1 MPKILWTFSLDG
13 PLLQCNCP
21 LRVQKSRA
29 RDAINLTRRSLTWI
43 GAFPAPINGV
53 NSGRAGNKHSDHSR
67 KNYLSIVIHL
77 NEMQHLKQSASLI
90 CFEFTY
96 ICYKSVST
104 LGLAP
109 WRTSPSHFSGQLAIF
124 DPAVNLYRDRLE
136 KEIENL

>member
-1 MPKILWTFSLDG
+1 MPKILWTYLLDG

-21 LRVQKSRA
+21 LRVQKSRRA

-104 LGLAP
+104 PRGDILRKDTLPGDLLRLIFLASWP
-109 WRTSPSHFSGQLAIF
+109 YLIPQ
-124 DPAVNLYRDRLE
+124 
-136 KEIENL
+136 